1 MTSPGGSCRAMLA
14 AALSQLG
21 EREQAGNR
29 TKYGAWYG
37 ADGQPWCAMF
47 ISWCAAQAALPQ
59 QVLPRMAYCPYLA
72 GWFQETGRWLPAT
85 AKPQSGDI
93 VFFDANGNGQADH
106 VGLVERV
113 SGNMLYTVEGNA
125 GDAVARGC
133 YRLDDA
139 RLFGYGRPAYQEV
152 DHLEEIAVRL
162 EDAQRVVRVRGF
174 LLDGTNYLRL
184 RDIELLAPVRV
195 DWDAAA
201 RIATVKAA
209 AARAEA

>member
-59 QVLPRMAYCPYLA
+59 QVLPRMAY
-72 GWFQETGRWLPAT
+72 
-85 AKPQSGDI
+85 I

-113 SGNMLYTVEGNA
+113 AGNMLYTVEGNA